1 MSVFFLAYQLSFNC
15 LISNLLNMIRIRKLV
30 VFACLMTF
38 ALAGCEEELPR
49 IDYSLDQ
56 ILFACKN
63 DNRADFLWLD
73 QFVANSEAQ
82 PGGFYGIQ
90 LMNYK
95 SSVYIMLE
103 DGLSSSPPQIYN
115 CNGDLALGDLGL
127 TYNEFIDQSTKLKTI
142 YSKH

>member
-1 MSVFFLAYQLSFNC
+1 MIRMRKLIVFTC
-15 LISNLLNMIRIRKLV
+15 LI
-30 VFACLMTF
+30 TF

-73 QFVANSEAQ
+73 QFVAKAEAQ
-82 PGGFYGIQ
+82 PGGYYAVE
-90 LMNYK
+90 LMKYN
-95 SSVYIMLE
+95 SSVYIMLQ
-103 DGLSSSPPQIYN
+103 DNLSASPPQIYN

-127 TYNEFIDQSTKLKTI
+127 TYNEFINLSTKLKTI
-142 YSKH
+142 YYKY